1 LTDATTIRATMSANG
16 RKGARMEDQGGSD
29 PVVITIPA
37 DARFIRLVRLATSGM
52 ASLAGF
58 DVELM
63 DDLKIGVGEI
73 CATLI
78 ELGSGGPIE
87 VAFYANGDRA
97 IKVMARTDV
106 VEGASVDEPR
116 FALSRQILQVISD
129 EHRIELSGDEARFE
143 LTMSAREHAADT
155 EGA

>member
-1 LTDATTIRATMSANG
+1 MD
-16 RKGARMEDQGGSD
+16 DQGGPQ

-37 DARFIRLVRLATSGM
+37 EPRFIRLVRLATSGM

-58 DVELM
+58 DVELI

-87 VAFYANGDRA
+87 VALYANGDRT
-97 IKVMARTDV
+97 IKVEARTDV
-106 VEGASVDEPR
+106 TAGASVDEPR

-129 EHRIELSGDEARFE
+129 EHHIELSDDVARFE
-143 LTMSAREHAADT
+143 LTMSAREHVVADT
-155 EGA
+155 EDA

>member
-1 LTDATTIRATMSANG
+1 MQHQADR
-16 RKGARMEDQGGSD
+16 Q

-37 DARFIRLVRLATSGM
+37 QPPYIRLVRLATSGM

-58 DVELM
+58 DVELI
-63 DDLKIGVGEI
+63 DDLKIGVGEM

-87 VAFYANGDRA
+87 VALYANGDRA
-97 IKVMARTDV
+97 LRIEARTDV
-106 VEGASVDEPR
+106 RAGASVDEPR

-129 EHRIELSGDEARFE
+129 EHQIEVTGDQARFQ
-143 LTMSAREHAADT
+143 LSMSAREHDVADD
-155 EGA
+155 GDA